1 MGSHTFAGHA
11 PDRCQLQGPRK
22 GERRRCDPSL
32 HDHNLGYSREAQVVS
47 FLLFFGAGSADAAI
61 SYTCRTQRGL
71 SVYVCALLYGSAVQT
86 RLNRSRCRLGGANYY
101 ASRKPY
107 VKRVGYTYGD
117 CDVISFNIYAS
128 RIVSFSYR
136 KFLGVMGSVKHKV

>member
-1 MGSHTFAGHA
+1 MSHSAWS
-11 PDRCQLQGPRK
+11 
-22 GERRRCDPSL
+22 ERVRLCV
-32 HDHNLGYSREAQVVS
+32 AIWVS
-47 FLLFFGAGSADAAI
+47 CANTPEPIEMPFG
-61 SYTCRTQRGL
+61 
-71 SVYVCALLYGSAVQT
+71 
-86 RLNRSRCRLGGANYY
+86 GGANYY

-107 VKRVGYTYGD
+107 VKRVVYTYGD